1 LSNEGIKTAAVALAF
16 WPWRSFCENMF
27 GNLMRAEGFC
37 GWVLGSGFAFEELL
51 ELLLSTVAASS

>member
-27 GNLMRAEGFC
+27 GNLMRAKGF
-37 GWVLGSGFAFEELL
+37 GDGFWGSGFTFEELL